1 MSISIDTYCLQ
12 CLLRRNIAL
21 AQTLGTEE
29 QAMAFAKE
37 IMKLCINAPEGVSSP
52 WFGPQI
58 ADLLHDMYGLDY
70 DRFRQE
76 KLDSNRFVLER
87 LPAIREKVTNAKD
100 PVFAGLQFAILGNYL
115 DFSALQGQVSF
126 EKLEE
131 MLDKALEMELDDQVY
146 AYLCR
151 DLRRGGKLVY
161 LTDNAGEIGFDRVLA
176 EAIAAAYPDISV
188 TFCVRGAIAQNDA
201 TREDAAAVG
210 IPFPVI
216 DNGNR
221 VAGTQLDMLSEEAA
235 AAQSEAARVSASD
248 TLTFEQRLILLVGRS
263 RIGIM
268 FTGAL
273 FLLVTAFAALSV
285 GVFASAVFRRTV
297 TATVMAYLL
306 VFLIGVVTLLPMV
319 LGVSYIGS
327 HYDDMYA
334 STMASSVAVIG
345 GADAA
350 ASGLSVNAFIYS
362 PAVGLMA
369 LIADQTGL
377 LKSTLMDYSYT
388 MYRIY
393 DYLDFSAI
401 KWENMPFMAGAGLL
415 LDLLAACFVRPR
427 EARLR
432 RRSAKK

>member
-37 IMKLCINAPEGVSSP
+37 IMKLCINAPEGVSSH
-52 WFGPQI
+52 WFGPKI
-58 ADLLHDMYGLDY
+58 ADLLHEMYGLDY

-87 LPAIREKVTNAKD
+87 LPAIREKVTAAKD

-146 AYLCR
+146 ADLCR

-221 VAGTQLDMLSEEAA
+221 VAGTQLDMLSPEAA
-235 AAQSEAARVSASD
+235 AALSGADVILAKGMANAETMLGCGYNVYYAFLVKC
-248 TLTFEQRLILLVGRS
+248 QRFVTRFGKP
-263 RIGIM
+263 M
-268 FTGAL
+268 FTPM
-273 FLLVTAFAALSV
+273 LVKE
-285 GVFASAVFRRTV
+285 REP
-297 TATVMAYLL
+297 
-306 VFLIGVVTLLPMV
+306 IGQNVEK
-319 LGVSYIGS
+319 
-327 HYDDMYA
+327 
-334 STMASSVAVIG
+334 
-345 GADAA
+345 
-350 ASGLSVNAFIYS
+350 
-362 PAVGLMA
+362 
-369 LIADQTGL
+369 
-377 LKSTLMDYSYT
+377 KSRNL
-388 MYRIY
+388 
-393 DYLDFSAI
+393 
-401 KWENMPFMAGAGLL
+401 
-415 LDLLAACFVRPR
+415 
-427 EARLR
+427 
-432 RRSAKK
+432 

>member
-37 IMKLCINAPEGVSSP
+37 IMKLCIAAPEGVSSP
-52 WFGPQI
+52 WFGPKI

-76 KLDSNRFVLER
+76 KLDSNHFVLER
-87 LPAIREKVTNAKD
+87 LPMIRKRVTEAKD

-146 AYLCR
+146 ADLCR

-221 VAGTQLDMLSEEAA
+221 VAGTQLDMLSQEAA
-235 AAQSEAARVSASD
+235 AALSGADVILAKGMANAETMLGCGYNVYYAFLVKC
-248 TLTFEQRLILLVGRS
+248 QRFVTRFGKP
-263 RIGIM
+263 M
-268 FTGAL
+268 FTPM
-273 FLLVTAFAALSV
+273 LVKE
-285 GVFASAVFRRTV
+285 REP
-297 TATVMAYLL
+297 
-306 VFLIGVVTLLPMV
+306 IGQNVEK
-319 LGVSYIGS
+319 
-327 HYDDMYA
+327 
-334 STMASSVAVIG
+334 
-345 GADAA
+345 
-350 ASGLSVNAFIYS
+350 
-362 PAVGLMA
+362 
-369 LIADQTGL
+369 
-377 LKSTLMDYSYT
+377 KS
-388 MYRIY
+388 R
-393 DYLDFSAI
+393 
-401 KWENMPFMAGAGLL
+401 
-415 LDLLAACFVRPR
+415 DL
-427 EARLR
+427 
-432 RRSAKK
+432 

>member
-1 MSISIDTYCLQ
+1 MSIPIDTYCLQ

-87 LPAIREKVTNAKD
+87 LPMIRKRVTESKD
-100 PVFAGLQFAILGNYL
+100 PVLAGLQFAILGNYL

-131 MLDKALEMELDDQVY
+131 MLDKALEMELDEQVY
-146 AYLCR
+146 AYFCR

-176 EAIAAAYPDISV
+176 EAIAAAYSDIAI

-210 IPFPVI
+210 ISFPVI

-221 VAGTQLDMLSEEAA
+221 VAGTQLDMLSPEAA
-235 AAQSEAARVSASD
+235 AALSD
-248 TLTFEQRLILLVGRS
+248 ADVILAKGMANAETMLGCGYNVYYAFLVKCQRFVTRFGKP
-263 RIGIM
+263 M
-268 FTGAL
+268 FTPM
-273 FLLVTAFAALSV
+273 LV
-285 GVFASAVFRRTV
+285 
-297 TATVMAYLL
+297 
-306 VFLIGVVTLLPMV
+306 
-319 LGVSYIGS
+319 
-327 HYDDMYA
+327 
-334 STMASSVAVIG
+334 
-345 GADAA
+345 
-350 ASGLSVNAFIYS
+350 
-362 PAVGLMA
+362 
-369 LIADQTGL
+369 
-377 LKSTLMDYSYT
+377 K
-388 MYRIY
+388 
-393 DYLDFSAI
+393 
-401 KWENMPFMAGAGLL
+401 E
-415 LDLLAACFVRPR
+415 R
-427 EARLR
+427 E
-432 RRSAKK
+432 

>member
-52 WFGPQI
+52 WFGPKI
-58 ADLLHDMYGLDY
+58 ADLLHEMYGLDY

-87 LPAIREKVTNAKD
+87 LPAIREKVTAAKD

-176 EAIAAAYPDISV
+176 EAIVAAYPDISV

-235 AAQSEAARVSASD
+235 AALSGADVILAKGMANAETMLGCGYNVYYAFLVKC
-248 TLTFEQRLILLVGRS
+248 QRFVTRFGKP
-263 RIGIM
+263 M
-268 FTGAL
+268 FTPM
-273 FLLVTAFAALSV
+273 LV
-285 GVFASAVFRRTV
+285 
-297 TATVMAYLL
+297 
-306 VFLIGVVTLLPMV
+306 
-319 LGVSYIGS
+319 
-327 HYDDMYA
+327 
-334 STMASSVAVIG
+334 
-345 GADAA
+345 
-350 ASGLSVNAFIYS
+350 
-362 PAVGLMA
+362 
-369 LIADQTGL
+369 
-377 LKSTLMDYSYT
+377 K
-388 MYRIY
+388 
-393 DYLDFSAI
+393 
-401 KWENMPFMAGAGLL
+401 E
-415 LDLLAACFVRPR
+415 R
-427 EARLR
+427 E
-432 RRSAKK
+432 

>member
-1 MSISIDTYCLQ
+1 MSIPIDTYCLQ

-37 IMKLCINAPEGVSSP
+37 IMKLCIAAPEGVSSP

-76 KLDSNRFVLER
+76 KLDSNHFVLER
-87 LPAIREKVTNAKD
+87 LPAIREKVTAAKD
-100 PVFAGLQFAILGNYL
+100 PVLAGLQFAILGNYL

-126 EKLEE
+126 ERLEE
-131 MLDKALEMELDDQVY
+131 MLDKALEMELDEQVY
-146 AYLCR
+146 AYFCR

-176 EAIAAAYPDISV
+176 EAIVAAYPDISV

-235 AAQSEAARVSASD
+235 AALADADVILAKGMANAETMLGCGYNVYYAFLVKC
-248 TLTFEQRLILLVGRS
+248 QRFVTRFGKP
-263 RIGIM
+263 M
-268 FTGAL
+268 FTPM
-273 FLLVTAFAALSV
+273 LV
-285 GVFASAVFRRTV
+285 
-297 TATVMAYLL
+297 
-306 VFLIGVVTLLPMV
+306 
-319 LGVSYIGS
+319 
-327 HYDDMYA
+327 
-334 STMASSVAVIG
+334 
-345 GADAA
+345 
-350 ASGLSVNAFIYS
+350 
-362 PAVGLMA
+362 
-369 LIADQTGL
+369 
-377 LKSTLMDYSYT
+377 K
-388 MYRIY
+388 
-393 DYLDFSAI
+393 
-401 KWENMPFMAGAGLL
+401 E
-415 LDLLAACFVRPR
+415 R
-427 EARLR
+427 E
-432 RRSAKK
+432 